1 MEILLVVAGFL
12 IGTAV
17 GATAIGA
24 GLVTVPFLML
34 LGIRPTEAVGT
45 ALAINLA
52 TRLVA
57 AWQHS
62 RQKTVHYGWV
72 ASIALGSIPSAIL
85 TIVLLSFFKAKMS
98 VESLDTTV
106 AKVVGAMLVIMSLV
120 GIFSEFAIHRQ
131 KLGKPLSLKLCEGW
145 KGRALAFLTGAFA
158 GASTT
163 STGIGAGGVV
173 VAFLATCTSL
183 DPSLVV
189 GTSIFHGVL
198 LTAVSL
204 FGHAWVGE
212 LNLLTA
218 FLFLLGS
225 LPGAILGSRISLL
238 VPKRALKLT
247 LLTIVLASGVRALI

>member
-1 MEILLVVAGFL
+1 VEILLVVAGFL
-12 IGTAV
+12 VGTAV

-24 GLVTVPFLML
+24 GLLAVPFLMF

-62 RQKTVHYGWV
+62 RQRTVHYGWV
-72 ASIALGSIPSAIL
+72 GAIALGSLPSAIL
-85 TIVLLSFFKAKMS
+85 TTILLGLLKAQMS

-106 AKVVGAMLVIMSLV
+106 AKVVGAMLVVMSLIGFV
-120 GIFSEFAIHRQ
+120 SEFTAHRQ
-131 KLGKPLSLKLCEGW
+131 KLNKPSLKLGDGW
-145 KGRALAFLTGAFA
+145 IGKALAAFVGLFTGASVTF
-158 GASTT
+158 
-163 STGIGAGGVV
+163 TGIGAGGIV
-173 VAFLATCTSL
+173 VAFLAACTNL
-183 DPSLVV
+183 APSSVV
-189 GTSIFHGVL
+189 GTAVFHGVL

-212 LNLLTA
+212 LNLLVA
-218 FLFLLGS
+218 AMFLVGS
-225 LPGAILGSRISLL
+225 LPGAIFGSRISLL

>member
-1 MEILLVVAGFL
+1 MEIFLVVAGFL
-12 IGTAV
+12 VGIAV

-24 GLVTVPFLML
+24 GLLTVPFLML

-72 ASIALGSIPSAIL
+72 ASMALGSIPSAVL
-85 TIVLLSFFKAKMS
+85 TIFLLSFFKAKMS
-98 VESLDTTV
+98 VETLDTTV

-120 GIFSEFAIHRQ
+120 GIFSEFAMHHQ
-131 KLGKPLSLKLCEGW
+131 KLGKPLLLKLGEGW
-145 KGRALAFLTGAFA
+145 KGKALAVLTGAFT

-163 STGIGAGGVV
+163 STGIGAGGII

-189 GTSIFHGVL
+189 GTSVFHGVL
-198 LTAVSL
+198 LTSVSL
-204 FGHAWVGE
+204 LGHAWVGE
-212 LNLLTA
+212 LNFLTA
-218 FLFLLGS
+218 ALFLVGS
-225 LPGAILGSRISLL
+225 LPGALFGSRISLL